1 MDRYEDKVREE
12 EIMKLA
18 GDRRYTEAAELADT
32 IDWSRVRSVTTLCK
46 ISDVYK
52 GARRFQ
58 ESKEILLMA
67 YKKYP
72 ENRRIVYALCLRS
85 IQLEEY
91 VQAIEYYKEF
101 RQLAPND
108 TDRYILQYRIYEAQD
123 VSLEERAAVLEE
135 FKSKDYQPKWGYE
148 LAYLYHRMGLGTKCV
163 DECEEFIATF
173 GEGKYVIK
181 AMELKALHEPLT
193 DSEKLEYERYINER
207 DLAIQSGA
215 EPHKGVPESIQDMG
229 NSTLEEEDLQGAPTA
244 ELPIEPEQLQP
255 VEEKP
260 AEPEPAEIEVKPVD
274 VGQYN
279 TINLQAALAESMKD
293 IWGED
298 AQDQED
304 IAEPGRPAATAVDNS
319 QSAVSE
325 EDNIQPLTNPAA
337 AVEVPVNASP
347 AVQSPV
353 YPATPA
359 QEETANVAAPTAQ
372 APVNSAPGPQPA
384 AYEPEVSR
392 ARVERQNDTPAGK
405 RLIHDTDTRLMPST
419 PQEGVEDITIFE
431 PTPLAGRYM
440 MPDSGVN
447 AGMPG
452 AGMPGAD
459 IPMHT
464 PSTPEEGVEDNTIFT
479 PTPLS
484 GYRVSSE
491 EILSEI
497 APQEPM
503 IDLMPPPEPGISPVR
518 ELSPLLKPETPPQ
531 SNSVLIEQTKRIPT
545 DTIVDYLETQKIV
558 KEIQHSTASM
568 QASTAQSEKIPGAIT
583 GQIDVPGTGS
593 ALYDQMLAE
602 EYNGQIRLAVAEAEK
617 IEKQI
622 TGQLSIDDVLSDW
635 EDAKKEN
642 EKKREQEVRK
652 RIVQHTGSLFD
663 EFDED
668 TKAALIE
675 QLEKAFRDAIL
686 KETDKGEL
694 DEEALGKKI
703 RKEALRTVE
712 YMTADGVIGEG
723 MKDSADKGQDRDEY
737 EDDYDYDE
745 TGKKSRRPAD
755 DEADEDE
762 SDIDDEP
769 VEDEEENVRSRRRA
783 ADADDEEE
791 SDEDIADEENEQDES
806 DDDDAGFDKESKK
819 SDSGSKKRKRSSET
833 DSIGVEAV
841 RKALEEDE
849 DTDRSGKKRFDN
861 PSKTYAT
868 DSEGKRILSPE
879 EEDLFKPFL
888 NRRGAR
894 KQIIGALDNM
904 SMAAYTGNCI
914 VTGEEGTGTIDLA
927 KRLIKYM
934 QTTDSNFL
942 GNQVAMVLGKSLNG
956 KDLPA
961 LLSKINGGAI
971 IIQSARGMK
980 KSTVQK
986 LISALEN
993 ENLGVM
999 AILEDTSEGM
1009 DKIVGTL
1016 PKLGEIFNARVDLQA
1031 LDDKALVSYACEYA
1045 LSQEHS
1051 IDEFAMLAIHTRIG
1065 EMQTSDHQVTVAE
1078 VRDLVDDAIF
1088 YADKKN
1094 PAHFFD
1100 IILHKRYDDDDMVI
1114 LREKDFMHY

>member
-1 MDRYEDKVREE
+1 MDRYEYKVREE

-18 GDRRYTEAAELADT
+18 DERRFTEAAELADT

-207 DLAIQSGA
+207 DLAIKSGA

-229 NSTLEEEDLQGAPTA
+229 NSTLEEEDLKDAPTA
-244 ELPIEPEQLQP
+244 ELPLEQEKP
-255 VEEKP
+255 KPAEEKP
-260 AEPEPAEIEVKPVD
+260 AEPESEEIEVKPVD

-298 AQDQED
+298 AQEND
-304 IAEPGRPAATAVDNS
+304 AASAPASDSQTATAQASDS
-319 QSAVSE
+319 QPSSSVPSA
-325 EDNIQPLTNPAA
+325 
-337 AVEVPVNASP
+337 
-347 AVQSPV
+347 
-353 YPATPA
+353 
-359 QEETANVAAPTAQ
+359 AQ
-372 APVNSAPGPQPA
+372 APVNQPAPGAAPTPQAPVNIPQAPVNAVPINAAPTTPAVQAPVYPTAPA
-384 AYEPEVSR
+384 AQEAVPEAPSNP
-392 ARVERQNDTPAGK
+392 NDTPAQR
-405 RLIHDTDTRLMPST
+405 RLIHDTDARLMPST

-440 MPDSGVN
+440 IPDPGVN
-447 AGMPG
+447 AGMPN
-452 AGMPGAD
+452 AD
-459 IPMHT
+459 IPMGV

-484 GYRVSSE
+484 GYMVSSE

-497 APQEPM
+497 APREPM

-518 ELSPLLKPETPPQ
+518 ELSPLLKPETPAQQP
-531 SNSVLIEQTKRIPT
+531 NSVLIEQTKRIPT

-558 KEIQHSTASM
+558 QEIQHSTASM
-568 QASTAQSEKIPGAIT
+568 QASTAQSEKIPGAVT

-602 EYNGQIRLAVAEAEK
+602 EYNGQIRLAVAESEK

-642 EKKREQEVRK
+642 EKKREQEVRR

-668 TKAALIE
+668 TKAALME

-686 KETDKGEL
+686 KETDKGEI

-723 MKDSADKGQDRDEY
+723 MKDSADKEQDRDEY

-745 TGKKSRRPAD
+745 SGKKSRRPAD
-755 DEADEDE
+755 EETDEDE
-762 SDIDDEP
+762 SDIDEEP
-769 VEDEEENVRSRRRA
+769 VDDEEENVRSGRSETEA
-783 ADADDEEE
+783 EDEEE
-791 SDEDIADEENEQDES
+791 ADDDIADEDDEADDQ
-806 DDDDAGFDKESKK
+806 DDDEESAKSAKK
-819 SDSGSKKRKRSSET
+819 SGGKKRRRSSET

-841 RKALEEDE
+841 KKALEEDE
-849 DTDRSGKKRFDN
+849 DKDRSGKKKFDN

-879 EEDLFKPFL
+879 EEELFKPFL

-894 KQIIGALDNM
+894 KQIISALDNM

-986 LISALEN
+986 LISSLEN